1 VEFAL
6 ESLTLRHPA
15 ASVAAPAVLQDLR
28 LRIASGEQL
37 ALIGPSG
44 AGKTS
49 LLMALGCAYRPGQG
63 RVLLD
68 GEDPWRLPPAPL
80 QALRGRLYMATQTP
94 PLPPRQR
101 VLTALLAAQL
111 PGMGAW
117 GSLRAWVHPTQRQM
131 QAAQAALQGFDLADK
146 LFERVDRLSGG
157 ERQRVGLAR
166 ALLAPARAW
175 LVDEPLSALDPARA
189 RQSLQTL
196 QAQARERRLTLVV
209 SLHQVEVARAC
220 FPRIVGLRAGRLL
233 FDLPAEQVS
242 DQHLADLYG
251 QGRLEAHEAWAPAP
265 APAPPG
271 IAAPID
277 LVCR

>member
-1 VEFAL
+1 VEFAVQD
-6 ESLTLRHPA
+6 LTLRHA
-15 ASVAAPAVLQDLR
+15 AAGTSAPAVVQDLS

-49 LLMALGCAYRPGQG
+49 LLMALACAMRPLEGQ
-63 RVLLD
+63 VLID
-68 GEDPWRLPPAPL
+68 GADPWRLSQAKL
-80 QALRGRLYMATQTP
+80 RALRGRLFMAPQSP

-101 VLTALLAAQL
+101 VATALLAAQL
-111 PGMGAW
+111 PALSAW
-117 GSLRAWVHPTQRQM
+117 ASLRAWVHPTQPQL
-131 QAAQAALQGFDLADK
+131 QAALAALQGFDLADK

-166 ALLAPARAW
+166 ALLAPAQAW

-196 QAQARERRLTLVV
+196 QVRARERGLSLVV

-242 DQHLADLYG
+242 DQHLAELYR
-251 QGRLEAHEAWAPAP
+251 QVHSEAWTPTPAAGPVP
-265 APAPPG
+265 AA
-271 IAAPID
+271 ID